1 MSIRNRYLQIY
12 RLYRR
17 GIAALV
23 GRCLLSLLAV
33 AAMTG
38 ILNLLQAGLSNSA
51 LALLYLLPVGSAAT
65 LWGLVP
71 GIVAALSSF
80 LSLNYFFTLPRFT
93 FVVAHTQDLLEL
105 FVFLVVA
112 VAISQL
118 VGRTQASLQEARLRE
133 RDVIRLY
140 ELMSTLAGLRNQD
153 TIARTSAT
161 SMLEVFQARAV
172 DVVIQRESS
181 AAPRSFLA
189 SAQARPPQGTPDQV
203 VALITPRGLLGEV
216 HIWHSRLLSPAEE
229 RLLNTF
235 ASQVALALERVILAQ
250 AETRT
255 RVLEE
260 SDRLKTALLSSVSH
274 ELRTPLATIKAAAT
288 SLRSGNVSW
297 DSAARDD
304 LIAAIDEESDHL
316 NRLVEN
322 LLDMSR
328 IEAGALKPQRQWN
341 ILADILA
348 ATVQRLRR
356 ATEKHPLEIDVSED
370 LPLVPVDH
378 RQIDQVFTNLISNA
392 LKYAPEGT
400 MVRISARVRDDQ
412 TLEVQVYNAGPQI
425 PEEAL
430 PRIFDKFYRV
440 TDADRVTGTGLGLSI
455 CKGIV
460 EAHGGRIWAKNLAH
474 GLAFYFTLPLTMDG
488 QRMPRLPADSEA
500 AE

>member
-1 MSIRNRYLQIY
+1 MNFRNRYLQFY
-12 RLYRR
+12 WR
-17 GIAALV
+17 GIAILIARSLT
-23 GRCLLSLLAV
+23 SLLAV
-33 AAMTG
+33 AAMTAV
-38 ILNLLQAGLSNSA
+38 LYALHENLRDST
-51 LALLYLLPVGSAAT
+51 LALLYLLPVGFVAT
-65 LWGLVP
+65 LWGLGP
-71 GIVAALSSF
+71 GIVAALSAF
-80 LSLNYFFTLPRFT
+80 LALNFFFTNPRFT
-93 FVVAHTQDLLEL
+93 FSVAHTQDLLAL
-105 FVFLVVA
+105 AVFLVVA

-118 VGRTQASLQEARLRE
+118 VGRSTASLQEARLRE
-133 RDVIRLY
+133 RDVIHLY

-153 TIARTSAT
+153 TIARTSVAT
-161 SMLEVFQARAV
+161 LLEVFQARAV
-172 DVVIQRESS
+172 EVVIQRESS
-181 AAPRSFLA
+181 AIPRSFLA
-189 SAQARPPQGTPDQV
+189 PAQAQPPTASPDQV
-203 VALITPRGLLGEV
+203 VALITPRGLLGEI
-216 HIWHSRLLSPAEE
+216 HLWHTRLLSPAEE

-250 AETRT
+250 AETRS

-297 DSAARDD
+297 DSAARND

-356 ATEKHPLEIDVSED
+356 ATEKHHLEIDVSDE
-370 LPLVPVDH
+370 LPLAPVDH
-378 RQIDQVFTNLISNA
+378 KQIDQVFTNLISNA

-400 MVRISARVRDDQ
+400 TIRISARVRDQ
-412 TLEVQVYNAGPQI
+412 QFVEVEVYNEGPQI
-425 PEEAL
+425 REEDMA
-430 PRIFDKFYRV
+430 RIFDKFYRV
-440 TDADRVTGTGLGLSI
+440 TAADRVTGTGLGLSI
-455 CKGIV
+455 CKGII
-460 EAHGGRIWAKNLAH
+460 EAHGGRIWASNLAH
-474 GLAFYFTLPLTMDG
+474 GLAFYFTLPLTLDG
-488 QRMPRLPADSEA
+488 QRMPRLPAENES